1 MRELLLQIDPDY
13 YRSVQ
18 LLVARAELE
27 HLRQERLVSIEVEPG
42 NSPVAECS
50 ARSASSLLVPTE
62 IAIPV
67 A

>member
-1 MRELLLQIDPDY
+1 
-13 YRSVQ
+13 VQ